1 MFLNKKEIKTIVF
14 ILLLICK
21 VASANSQ
28 TLYIGTAS
36 TDITPPLPVALLG
49 QFHMRI
55 AHTVIS
61 PLIVNVVALESREN
75 NQLIETT
82 VFAACDLTVIP
93 PSLIKSVREEVKKRI
108 SEFDTDKI
116 ILTATHTHT
125 APVLGN
131 ENLTY
136 PIPKEITQIDTYH
149 KLVTTRVAEAIEKAW
164 KNRQPGTVS
173 WGLSQAAVGYNRRST
188 YSNGKTVL
196 VGGANTPLYRGPEG
210 VDDHDVNT
218 LFFWNKKGKLIAL
231 NINVPAPAQLMGGDT
246 TVNADFWHDA
256 RIELKK
262 KFGNDICVIG
272 WVGAAGNQGL
282 SALYRK
288 TAEQRMLKLRGVTKS
303 QEVARR
309 IAIAVQDA
317 YDVVQN
323 DKHDQVIMKHKMDT
337 LMLPYRKMTEAEY
350 AEAKIEGE
358 KLKKEIAA
366 NPSKALLLQAQQL
379 WYEAA
384 ATRFI
389 QQYTNPK
396 MESEIHVIRIGD
408 AVVCTNPFELFTEYG
423 MRIQG
428 LSKAI
433 QTFVVQL
440 AGAHNYLPTSEAE
453 KSGGYSVI
461 MQSSFVGS
469 EGGEILVDRTVKII
483 NAMWE

>member
-1 MFLNKKEIKTIVF
+1 
-14 ILLLICK
+14 
-21 VASANSQ
+21 
-28 TLYIGTAS
+28 
-36 TDITPPLPVALLG
+36 
-49 QFHMRI
+49 
-55 AHTVIS
+55 
-61 PLIVNVVALESREN
+61 
-75 NQLIETT
+75 
-82 VFAACDLTVIP
+82 
-93 PSLIKSVREEVKKRI
+93 
-108 SEFDTDKI
+108 
-116 ILTATHTHT
+116 
-125 APVLGN
+125 
-131 ENLTY
+131 
-136 PIPKEITQIDTYH
+136 
-149 KLVTTRVAEAIEKAW
+149 
-164 KNRQPGTVS
+164 
-173 WGLSQAAVGYNRRST
+173 
-188 YSNGKTVL
+188 
-196 VGGANTPLYRGPEG
+196 
-210 VDDHDVNT
+210 
-218 LFFWNKKGKLIAL
+218 
-231 NINVPAPAQLMGGDT
+231 
-246 TVNADFWHDA
+246 
-256 RIELKK
+256 
-262 KFGNDICVIG
+262 
-272 WVGAAGNQGL
+272 
-282 SALYRK
+282 
-288 TAEQRMLKLRGVTKS
+288 
-303 QEVARR
+303 
-309 IAIAVQDA
+309 VQDA

-366 NPSKALLLQAQQL
+366 NSSKASLLQAQQL

-408 AVVCTNPFELFTEYG
+408 AVICTNPFELFTEYG